1 MKLFNKANNI
11 VTKGELTSTPFNI
24 IQNSEILTRDDLAKI
39 TPLTQELKE
48 NFKKSQVFRTRTEME
63 VSVLNDLKFPTASA
77 KYWQSS
83 REQNVMFHELVM
95 LSYEYRKNL
104 VEIKKLEKEYDEEK
118 DDLEKELLQ
127 IEIEKKMFISKN
139 QEKTAKDRIREIAAW
154 SEIKA
159 REAENMDKEELS
171 DVDNHQLI
179 SYTKRWIGQS
189 IEMGINGSPSERQN
203 LIGQLRSGVLACI
216 DKGIL
221 DKVLDDFPK
230 EIRDKVEQEYVLAIE
245 KKKRNL

>member
-1 MKLFNKANNI
+1 MFENKI
-11 VTKGELTSTPFNI
+11 TKGEYNETPFNI
-24 IQNSEILTRDDLAKI
+24 IQNSEILTSDDLAKI

-63 VSVLNDLKFPTASA
+63 VSVLNDLKFPTASS
-77 KYWQSS
+77 KYWQSA

-104 VEIKKLEKEYDEEK
+104 VEIKKLQKEYDEEK

-139 QEKTAKDRIREIAAW
+139 QEKTAKDRIREIASW

-159 REAENMDKEELS
+159 REANNMSQEELA

-189 IEMGINGSPSERQN
+189 IQMGTNGSPAERQN
-203 LIGQLRSGVLACI
+203 LLGQLNSGITACI
-216 DKGIL
+216 NKGIL
-221 DKVLDDFPK
+221 DKVIKDFP
-230 EIRDKVEQEYVLAIE
+230 EDVRDKIKKEYDL
-245 KKKRNL
+245 K